1 MRTKKVKQ
9 AKETIESS
17 DLIIQTPRIIESDLP
32 IVLEIGSGKGKFIV
46 ELASLNQD
54 KYFVAMERDIN
65 VCYRI
70 LEKQQDLKLPNL
82 AIIPIDAKD
91 LNLYF
96 NPNSVEKIY
105 LNFSDPWPKARHH
118 KRRLTA
124 ESFLKIYESILTA
137 NGELEFRTDHLDL
150 FNDSI
155 EYLKTSSFK
164 ITWQSLD
171 APLRTAVSEYELKK
185 RENGPIYG
193 FIARRQV

>member
-124 ESFLKIYESILTA
+124 ESFLKIYESILTT

>member
-1 MRTKKVKQ
+1 MRTKRVAK

-17 DLIIQTPRIIESDLP
+17 DLIIQEPRIIESNLP

-46 ELASLNQD
+46 ELASFHPD
-54 KYFVAMERDIN
+54 KYFVAMERELN

-70 LEKQQDLKLPNL
+70 LEKQESFQLPNL

-91 LNLYF
+91 LSLYF
-96 NPNSVEKIY
+96 NPHSIEKIY

-124 ESFLKIYESILTA
+124 SSFLKIYESILIE
-137 NGELEFRTDHLDL
+137 GGFLEFRTDHESL
-150 FNDSI
+150 FDDSL
-155 EYLKTSSFK
+155 EYIKTSNFE
-164 ITWQSLD
+164 IVWQSRD
-171 APLRTAVSEYELKK
+171 ALMRTAVSEYELKK

-193 FIARRQV
+193 FIARRKI

>member
-1 MRTKKVKQ
+1 VRTKKVKQ

-17 DLIIQTPRIIESDLP
+17 DLIIQTPRIIKSDLP

-46 ELASLNQD
+46 ELASLHQD

-124 ESFLKIYESILTA
+124 ESFLKIYESILTTD
-137 NGELEFRTDHLDL
+137 GELEFRTDHLDL

-155 EYLKTSSFK
+155 EYLNTSSFK